1 MSNSLQPHELQASLS
16 FIISWGLP
24 KLMSFELEMPSN
36 DLILCHLHLLLLS
49 IFPNIR
55 VFSNESAFHI
65 RWPKYW
71 SFSFSIN
78 PSNNYSGLTS
88 FRIDQFNLLVVQ
100 RTFKSLL
107 QHHNSKASVTRH
119 LVFIMVQFSYLYMIT
134 EKTVALTIWTFV
146 SKRCLCFLMC
156 CLSLS

>member
-1 MSNSLQPHELQASLS
+1 MISSSVTPISSCSQSFPTSGSFPMSLLFASD
-16 FIISWGLP
+16 GQ
-24 KLMSFELEMPSN
+24 
-36 DLILCHLHLLLLS
+36 S
-49 IFPNIR
+49 IGA
-55 VFSNESAFHI
+55 SA
-65 RWPKYW
+65 
-71 SFSFSIN
+71 SSIN
-78 PSNNYSGLTS
+78 LSNNYSGLTS

-107 QHHNSKASVTRH
+107 QHHNSKASVIQH